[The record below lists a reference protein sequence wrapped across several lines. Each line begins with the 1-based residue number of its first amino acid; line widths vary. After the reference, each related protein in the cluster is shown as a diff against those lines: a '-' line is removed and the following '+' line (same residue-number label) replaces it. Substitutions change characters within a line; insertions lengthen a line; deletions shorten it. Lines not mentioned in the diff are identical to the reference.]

1 MGRSSKKVT
10 KKVVGAANDIAREVR
25 ARQAAEIDAL
35 PAAGGGELS
44 AGDAEG
50 SAGESMVPGGTGPP
64 AHGGLARHDGRPGE
78 EASGQAG
85 GAEQANEARL
95 TIEQEGAE
103 ARRIATE
110 IAVANQLAAAAAVG
124 GVSAEAATARAA
136 GRGVVGTGD
145 PEHGGRTGYGV
156 GHGAFDVEYT
166 RAAGEA
172 YFTRYGR
179 KYKESNDWSPVAAQ
193 HWEDELAQRRL
204 EEKARNQT
212 LRLFKVAWQGNE
224 LSREAILRVLQQVMV
239 PIGEVQ
245 GNLAV
250 RSDLFDCSGVRANA
264 GEEVLGYGGG
274 FYVPILMKHLNFTDA
289 EVDAE
294 HLRLWGGVKPGYSD
308 DSRPGGNDGVTELWD
323 CPAQYFTVGVPMV
336 QEDGVVVV
344 YNLCVSMSWCTLE
357 TLSVPERLGCLSGD
371 WRLEGLDVRKREE
384 LLMTRLAA
392 GLEKLGKGEYAGI
405 RLQLRQEWVDGAR
418 LQQICGV
425 SPPDMRKQA
434 EQVAGKLVYGVE
446 IEWHGEQRKLSTGMP
461 DQLVQERLQFSRAGG
476 GRSVGQMRED
486 ENPRKM
492 VIKPLAKHLQG
503 QMWADRLEEV
513 LEQCDGVDGVESV
526 GFSPDRHPGFRNRG
540 VVAFVVFKTVE
551 QRDAA
556 LKYARSKVIWGL
568 YDTDFQLEQKRIE
581 VKAADSEVDMAVDRK
596 RSQQPG
602 GGKRHRGVVPA
613 VPRPLDRQRA
623 GGVGVRVG
631 GGQGSGRDNGG
642 GTGGPT
648 IADEEGVAMDR
659 GGEEAIRRMEQ
670 ETGDRVMV
678 KLSEQMRELFGSLAV
693 KQDEENRR
701 LREENLR
708 LQRQMV
714 EQNSRIE
721 QMMVVLMGQRG
732 GDQLAPVGPAMQP
745 VSPASAEV
753 TPVKGRQATVVMPA
767 LPGTQGPAS
776 LEKKDRS
783 AVGAGQLGAE
793 AFAEMERSN
802 QAMRA
807 ALQDVHGSRVEVA
820 ENGTLHAV
828 ERTRWCGWHD

>member
-110 IAVANQLAAAAAVG
+110 FAVANQLAAAAAVG
-124 GVSAEAATARAA
+124 GVSAAAATARAA

-166 RAAGEA
+166 RPAGED

-193 HWEDELAQRRL
+193 HWEDELAHRRL

-274 FYVPILMKHLNFTDA
+274 FYVPILMKHLNFTNA

-392 GLEKLGKGEYAGI
+392 GLEKLGKEFAGI

-425 SPPDMRKQA
+425 SPPGMRKQA

-446 IEWHGEQRKLSTGMP
+446 IEWNGEQRKLSTGMP

-581 VKAADSEVDMAVDRK
+581 VKAADSEVDVAVDRK
-596 RSQQPG
+596 GSQQPG

-623 GGVGVRVG
+623 GGVGVWVG

-670 ETGDRVMV
+670 EAGDRVMV

-783 AVGAGQLGAE
+783 AVGPEQLGAE
-793 AFAEMERSN
+793 AIAEMARTN
-802 QAMRA
+802 KAMEE
-807 ALQDVHGSRVEVA
+807 ALRCALGA
-820 ENGTLHAV
+820 G
-828 ERTRWCGWHD
+828 GWRC